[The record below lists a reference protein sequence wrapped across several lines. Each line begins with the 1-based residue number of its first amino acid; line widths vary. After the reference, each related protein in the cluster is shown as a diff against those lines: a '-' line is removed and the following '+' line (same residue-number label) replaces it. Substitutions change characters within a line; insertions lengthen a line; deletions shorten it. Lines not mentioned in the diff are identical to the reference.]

1 MLEAGASA
9 SKREKKMK
17 YKPKTKT
24 KMINNKTMNIM
35 RKQLLTP
42 KAMRKAV
49 LYTCALFAFASCAD
63 NTYVGPETGENGT
76 GGGAISFGYELPSVT
91 RGEETGETAAG
102 ILHYTFQVYGTK
114 TVSSTTSNVFATGP
128 IHETSNTPYWAWF
141 NSNTANTTNS
151 NSAGW
156 EYVGE
161 TGNKT
166 LPNNGTFNLTTKQ
179 EIKYWDNNASQYDF
193 VAFKANEVGT
203 TDPAAAQITNVT
215 TTGFTVSATPAQ
227 LAALYIADKKTI
239 AKNDADF
246 GKEVNFKFR
255 NAATKVRLGIYETVP
270 GYYVRNVQFHYNN
283 GTTDVTS
290 KKDGSN
296 NAEAILNGSF
306 IGASNSGAT
315 SFDVKY
321 DANKIAYLEPTTGGT
336 SPKTSYFNFGVFT
349 SDASPYLGITSTS
362 PTWAG
367 GNANYT
373 SVFPNTKD
381 ENIAD
386 MTLKISYELYNS
398 GSGEV
403 ITVSNKTAIVPKAY
417 MTWKPNYAYT
427 YLFKITDDQLTPIT
441 LDAVVI
447 DDQEGHQETITTIPN
462 GDTDVSITTFGI
474 KDGKYSYEKNEYE
487 TGYDIHASF
496 ADTKANANPVVLT
509 PQLTE
514 ATKANYVKVYYVNY
528 KSGATTQE
536 KADHL
541 ITEASVADAIAK
553 NQSGAVITTTEI
565 TSSAYDTYLGAA
577 PTVENSDNTLKLTG
591 VKLPTGINE
600 GYYAVEIVT
609 YPQVTSPT
617 GNPSTSGYY
626 ELSTDTYSQSPD
638 TSVDTNKTYYKQVK
652 TYKVIKVVA
661 AP

>member
-1 MLEAGASA
+1 MKNLKNKFILASA
-9 SKREKKMK
+9 
-17 YKPKTKT
+17 
-24 KMINNKTMNIM
+24 I
-35 RKQLLTP
+35 L
-42 KAMRKAV
+42 V
-49 LYTCALFAFASCAD
+49 LASCAD
-63 NTYVGPETGENGT
+63 NSYLGDQEEKTGA
-76 GGGAISFGYELPSVT
+76 GGGAISFGSNNPSIT
-91 RGEETGETAAG
+91 RAEDATSAKK
-102 ILHYTFQVYGTK
+102 LDYTFQVYGTK
-114 TVSSTTSNVFATGP
+114 TVSSTTSNVFATTVYDG
-128 IHETSNTPYWAWF
+128 TSNTPYWAWF
-141 NSNTANTTNS
+141 NSSTANTTNS

-156 EYVGE
+156 EYVGVKDE
-161 TGNKT
+161 VKNLPDSKT
-166 LPNNGTFNLTTKQ
+166 FTIPSTQT
-179 EIKYWDNNASQYDF
+179 IKYWDNSASQYDF

-203 TDPAAAQITNVT
+203 TAPAAAQITNVT

-246 GKEVNFKFR
+246 GKEVKFTFR

-386 MTLKISYELYNS
+386 MILKISYELYNS

-427 YLFKITDDQLTPIT
+427 YLFKITDDLLTPIT

-626 ELSTDTYSQSPD
+626 ELSTDTYSQSTD
-638 TSVDTNKTYYKQVK
+638 TSVDTDKTYYKQVK

-661 AP
+661 APANP